1 MENSNTSDWELYND
15 VSGIME
21 IRDWGYKE
29 GFLCFHGRLKVPS
42 AQAFRLIYSRAKL
55 YGLLPYLA
63 SDREG
68 VILKLTPARMKK
80 RKDKI
85 LIQIA
90 LFVLTVMSTLIAW
103 AWVDE
108 YTLKEIISRPGVLL
122 KGIPFTVSLLIILG
136 LHELS
141 HYAVSLRYGIKVSL
155 PYFIPFPNIL
165 GTMGAVIVGRSP
177 FPDRKS
183 LFDVGIAGPL
193 ASFILSL
200 IVLIIGLQGSKIVP
214 PVITSRTFFI
224 GSSLLYDFICW
235 IKFPHIPYGYTYS
248 ITPMM
253 FAGWVGFF
261 VTALNLLPIGQLDGG
276 HISYALFGRYHKL
289 ITRFVIVLLVIF
301 GVLYFSPIWIVI
313 GLFVLVMGAT
323 HGPPLDDITPLN
335 PGRIWLA
342 VSALIIL
349 IICFIPVP
357 IQMI

>member
-1 MENSNTSDWELYND
+1 MENFNTSDWELYND
-15 VSGIME
+15 VSRIME
-21 IRDWGYKE
+21 IRDWGYE
-29 GFLCFHGRLKVPS
+29 AGFLCFYGRLKLPS
-42 AQAFRLIYSRAKL
+42 ARAFRLIRTRTKL
-55 YGLLPYLA
+55 YGMLPYLS
-63 SDREG
+63 SDRDG
-68 VILKLTPARMKK
+68 VVLKLTPDRIKK

-85 LIQIA
+85 IIQIS
-90 LFVLTVMSTLIAW
+90 LFLPTVVSTLIAW

-108 YTLKEIISRPGVLL
+108 YTLKEIISRPGVLIN
-122 KGIPFTVSLLIILG
+122 GIPFTVSLLIILG

-141 HYAVSLRYGIKVSL
+141 HYVVSLRYGIKVSL

-177 FPDRKS
+177 FPNRKS

-193 ASFILSL
+193 ASFFLSL
-200 IVLIIGLQGSKIVP
+200 IVLIIGLQSSKIVP

-289 ITRFVIVLLVIF
+289 ITRLVIGLLVIF
-301 GVLYFSPIWIVI
+301 GLLYFSPIWIII
-313 GLFVLVMGAT
+313 GVLALVMGGT
-323 HGPPLDDITPLN
+323 HAPPLDDITPLN
-335 PGRIWLA
+335 PGRVWLA
-342 VSALIIL
+342 AGALIIL

-357 IQMI
+357 IQMV

>member
-1 MENSNTSDWELYND
+1 MESFNTSDWELYND

-29 GFLCFHGRLKVPS
+29 GFLCFHGILKVPS
-42 AQAFRLIYSRAKL
+42 AEAFRLIFSRAKL

-63 SDREG
+63 SDRED
-68 VILKLTPARMKK
+68 VILKLTPERIKK
-80 RKDKI
+80 RKDNI
-85 LIQIA
+85 LLHTA
-90 LFVLTVMSTLIAW
+90 LFLITVATTLVAW

-108 YTLKEIISRPGVLL
+108 YTLKEMISSPGVLL
-122 KGIPFTVSLLIILG
+122 KGIPFTVSLLMILG

-177 FPDRKS
+177 FPNRKS

-214 PVITSRTFFI
+214 PVITSRTFFV
-224 GSSLLYDFICW
+224 GSSLLYDFICRL
-235 IKFPHIPYGYTYS
+235 KFSHIPYGYTYS

-276 HISYALFGRYHKL
+276 HISYAIFGRYHKL
-289 ITRFVIVLLVIF
+289 ITRVVIGLLVVF
-301 GVLYFSPIWIVI
+301 GLLYFSPVWIII
-313 GLFVLVMGAT
+313 GVLVMVMGTT
-323 HGPPLDDITPLN
+323 HAPPLDDITPLK
-335 PGRIWLA
+335 PCRIWM
-342 VSALIIL
+342 ALFALVIL